1 VKHDLL
7 ATVRPR
13 QEHLEAARR
22 LVQRQVVRDDEARI
36 DLARLNPFQQR
47 PQVLLHVALARADG
61 ERAVHHRAIGV
72 LSALAAGARNM
83 A

>member
-1 VKHDLL
+1 VTTKLGS
-7 ATVRPR
+7 
-13 QEHLEAARR
+13 
-22 LVQRQVVRDDEARI
+22 I
-36 DLARLNPFQQR
+36 SARLNPFQQR

-61 ERAVHHRAIGV
+61 ERAVHHRAIGT